1 MAYGLRIKDASGN
14 VKLDTSH
21 RISRLRYVTYVS
33 AGASGSVELADIAGL
48 SSLEFG
54 IAVNGTGVSHTVTR
68 AGTTIS
74 WSPNN
79 GTRFSS
85 ADTLVYVFL
94 YT

>member
-1 MAYGLRIKDASGN
+1 MAYGLRVKDASGN

-33 AGASGSVELADIAGL
+33 AGASGSVDLADIAGL
-48 SSLEFG
+48 SSLEVC

>member
-14 VKLDTSH
+14 VKLDTTH
-21 RISRLRYVTYVS
+21 QISRLRYVTYVS
-33 AGASGSVELADIAGL
+33 AGASGSVELADISGL

-54 IAVNGTGVSHTVTR
+54 IAVNGVGVTHTVTR
-68 AGTTIS
+68 SGTTIS

-85 ADTLVYVFL
+85 SDTLVFVFL